1 MADKLI
7 QDMDLRYMRAAVKT
21 AMPDIVSILRKSL
34 ASDKQGGFSE
44 SWEEAYQ
51 NIPARLSAA
60 SGKETVAQGRE
71 DLQVD
76 FMLTVAYDQSVEQSD
91 RVSHSSGTYEVHFVD
106 SGKSWATSK
115 RCQMRRL

>member
-1 MADKLI
+1 MNTGVIVMADKLI

-21 AMPDIVSILRKSL
+21 AMPDSVSILRKSL
-34 ASDKQGGFSE
+34 TSDKQGGFSE
-44 SWEEAYQ
+44 AWDEAYQ

-76 FMLTVAYDQSVEQSD
+76 L
-91 RVSHSSGTYEVHFVD
+91 
-106 SGKSWATSK
+106 
-115 RCQMRRL
+115 C